1 MTVTDVTLVRNVT
14 EQIFA
19 LLCVFLIIF
28 PDHLL
33 GRFLNL
39 IGLSIPITFTV
50 VILADSTQQGYA
62 IISFSPGHYLFIY
75 WNPITEFVV
84 KSEIF

>member
-19 LLCVFLIIF
+19 PLRVFLIIF

-39 IGLSIPITFTV
+39 IGLSIPVTFTA

-62 IISFSPGHYLFIY
+62 IISLKFFLFRTLFIY
-75 WNPITEFVV
+75 LLESNY
-84 KSEIF
+84 